1 MASIAPD
8 VRQKLET
15 VFGTGQAYNLQGI
28 SAVVWV
34 IDSYHIVWSD
44 SRNETKLRKIWKTK
58 KGRSAHSVMLLAASD
73 DTSKVLVIGPQEP
86 QPMRRLVADRVM
98 HLLAT
103 GQGFSPREATAYLT
117 RELIRLEESVVPGIR
132 VKDLLTP
139 HFVRARLRKHTN
151 KQYLTEVV
159 KDIRRASN
167 TAWRSLF
174 ENLGYRI
181 ERRHSRGYLLRYNNL
196 PIAVIHPVSDPSYFS
211 RLTEKGEL
219 PEGLVLADCEQDGAH
234 WGILISKERYR
245 LFQQEPKVGAATGQY
260 IEIDTGELRQ
270 EDWLYIGLL
279 APESLRKDGR
289 LTTWSKESKDFG
301 EELRK
306 GLEERLIT
314 VALPHL

>member
-1 MASIAPD
+1 M
-8 VRQKLET
+8 
-15 VFGTGQAYNLQGI
+15 
-28 SAVVWV
+28 
-34 IDSYHIVWSD
+34 
-44 SRNETKLRKIWKTK
+44 SRICSRHTLYVHACVN
-58 KGRSAHSVMLLAASD
+58 
-73 DTSKVLVIGPQEP
+73 
-86 QPMRRLVADRVM
+86 
-98 HLLAT
+98 
-103 GQGFSPREATAYLT
+103 
-117 RELIRLEESVVPGIR
+117 
-132 VKDLLTP
+132 
-139 HFVRARLRKHTN
+139 HTN

-260 IEIDTGELRQ
+260 IEIDTGEL
-270 EDWLYIGLL
+270 
-279 APESLRKDGR
+279 KTGR
-289 LTTWSKESKDFG
+289 LALHWTSCTGIATEGWETNHMVQGIQRLWRRTAQGIGRATHHSGLASPSSRA
-301 EELRK
+301 RK
-306 GLEERLIT
+306 
-314 VALPHL
+314 AS